1 MVMEMGEKPKAIQIK
16 GIKEGLL
23 VTLGEGE
30 WVDLQENLLNQILE
44 NEGFFKGAKIA
55 LDVGNHVLHAAEL
68 GSLRDKLSSNNV
80 GLWAVI
86 SNSPVTDQTAQILG
100 LGTKLSTPKPDRNVK
115 PFDTVLS
122 GENAVLVQRTLRSGY
137 SINYNGHV
145 VVIGDVNPG
154 AEIIASGSVVIW
166 GRLRGVVHAGSEG
179 DENAVVCALAIE
191 PTQLR
196 IGDYAA
202 GISKKKNKP
211 QPEIAFI
218 REKQL
223 VVTEWK
229 NKEGGR

>member
-1 MVMEMGEKPKAIQIK
+1 MVMTMGEKPKTIQIK

-23 VTLGEGE
+23 VSLGEGE
-30 WVDLQENLLNQILE
+30 WSDLQEALLQHILE

-55 LDVGNHVLHAAEL
+55 LDVGNHILHAVEL
-68 GSLRDKLSSNNV
+68 GSLRDKLSENNV

-86 SNSPVTDQTAQILG
+86 SNSPVTEQTAQMLG
-100 LGTKLSTPKPDRNVK
+100 LGTRLSTPKSDRNVK
-115 PFDTVLS
+115 PFDTTLS
-122 GENAVLVQRTLRSGY
+122 GENAVLVQRTLRSGF

-154 AEIIASGSVVIW
+154 AEIIASGNIVIW
-166 GRLRGVVHAGSEG
+166 GRLRGDVHAGCEG
-179 DENAVVCALAIE
+179 DEKAMICALAIE

-196 IGDYAA
+196 IGTYTA
-202 GISKKKNKP
+202 GPSKKKNKP

-223 VVTEWK
+223 VITEWK